1 MTKSSGMSLALTL
14 LLTVAAAGCDEP
26 SNAESKRAPQEASPE
41 SAQQASQDAR
51 AHAPAAPAARQVAKV
66 VFVGKKDACDCTRR
80 AIATGW
86 AALGEA
92 LGEPAELPVERLQS
106 DSDGAAVAPYR
117 RQRPML
123 ALPAIYFVDQQ
134 GQVLELLQG
143 EVSADQVKVALG
155 R

>member
-1 MTKSSGMSLALTL
+1 MTKISGMSLALTL
-14 LLTVAAAGCDEP
+14 LLTVAATGCDKP
-26 SNAESKRAPQEASPE
+26 SNAESKQAQQEASRE
-41 SAQQASQDAR
+41 AASKNAGADAVDSARDA
-51 AHAPAAPAARQVAKV
+51 PVTQVAKV

-80 AIATGW
+80 AIAAGW

-92 LGEPAELPVERLQS
+92 LGEPAEPPVERLQI

-117 RQRPML
+117 QQKAML

-143 EVSADQVKVALG
+143 EVSADQVNAALG